1 MTAAV
6 PPAAPLA
13 TAVVGCGV
21 IGRTHA
27 TAILELDRLRLRV
40 LVDAAAERAEALA
53 DTVEERT
60 GARPAVYTSIADALA
75 GPEQPDLVVL
85 GTPSGMHVD
94 QAVEALEAGAHVLI
108 EKPLDVDV
116 RRGRRLAEAAR
127 DAAGRGQVCSVV
139 SQHRFDP
146 SSQAVHRAIEAGE
159 FGRLTSAVASV
170 SWWRSQAYYDSGDWR
185 GTWALDGGGALM
197 NQGVHTLDLLL
208 WFLGRPVTV
217 SAEFG
222 LLAHE
227 DVEVEDTVV
236 ATLTFESGALAV
248 LHATTAAHP
257 GLTARIQVL
266 GAKGSAVI
274 DSDRLEYFHAADG
287 GDPPAMGRQG
297 GGNQA
302 EHRRVPDEAAPEGV
316 DATQFPLGHLRQ
328 YRDLLAAID
337 ASRAPGVTV
346 DDALLALATVRA
358 VYVSAV
364 TGEKVT
370 IADVLEGRHDD
381 VPLGVPRRLVTV

>member
-1 MTAAV
+1 MTAPV
-6 PPAAPLA
+6 PLPAPLA

-21 IGRTHA
+21 IGRTHV
-27 TAILELDRLRLRV
+27 TAILEQDRLRLRA
-40 LVDAAAERAEALA
+40 LVDPAVERAETLA
-53 DTVEERT
+53 DTVEQRT
-60 GARPAVYTSIADALA
+60 GTRPAVHASLADALA
-75 GPEQPDLVVL
+75 GPERLDLVVL

-94 QAVEALEAGAHVLI
+94 QAVGALEGGAHVLV

-127 DAAGRGQVCSVV
+127 AAAERGQVCSVV

-146 SSQAVHRAIEAGE
+146 SSQVVHRAIEAGE

-185 GTWALDGGGALM
+185 GTWSLDGGGALM

-208 WFLGRPVTV
+208 WFLGTPVTV
-217 SAEFG
+217 SAEIG

-227 DVEVEDTVV
+227 DVEVEDTVA
-236 ATLTFESGALAV
+236 ATLRFESGAIAL
-248 LHATTAAHP
+248 LHATTAAYP

-266 GAKGSAVI
+266 GAQGSAII

-287 GDPPAMGRQG
+287 GESPDMGRQG

-302 EHRRVPDEAAPEGV
+302 DRHPAADAEAPEGV
-316 DATQFPLGHLRQ
+316 DATDFPLGHLRQ

-337 ASRAPGVTV
+337 GGREPGVTV

-358 VYVSAV
+358 VYVSAA
-364 TGEKVT
+364 TGEKVA

-381 VPLGVPRRLVTV
+381 VRIDVAGGLVTV

>member
-1 MTAAV
+1 MTAPV
-6 PPAAPLA
+6 PPLSPLA

-21 IGRTHA
+21 IGKTHVS
-27 TAILELDRLRLRV
+27 AILELDRLRLAA
-40 LVDAAAERAEALA
+40 LVDVQAERAGALA

-60 GARPAVYTSIADALA
+60 GVRPAVYASLADALA
-75 GPEQPDLVVL
+75 GEERLDLVVL
-85 GTPSGMHVD
+85 GTPSGLHVD
-94 QAVEALEAGAHVLI
+94 QAVEALEGGAHVLI

-116 RRGRRLAEAAR
+116 RRGRRLAAAAREAAE
-127 DAAGRGQVCSVV
+127 RGQVCSII

-257 GLTARIQVL
+257 GLTARVQVL
-266 GAKGSAVI
+266 GARGSAVI
-274 DSDRLEYFHAADG
+274 DSDRLEYFHAADD
-287 GDPPAMGRQG
+287 GDSPDMGRLG

-302 EHRRVPDEAAPEGV
+302 ERYRDPDEPALHGI
-316 DATQFPLGHLRQ
+316 DATRFTLGHIRQ
-328 YRDLLAAID
+328 YHDLLAAID
-337 ASRAPGVTV
+337 ERREPGVTV

-364 TGEKVT
+364 TGGKVAV
-370 IADVLEGRHDD
+370 ADVLEGRHDD
-381 VPLGVPRRLVTV
+381 VSTELARRPVAV

>member
-1 MTAAV
+1 MTAST
-6 PPAAPLA
+6 PLA
-13 TAVVGCGV
+13 TAVIGCGV
-21 IGRTHA
+21 IGKTHVA
-27 TAILELDRLRLRV
+27 AILELDRLRLCA
-40 LVDAAAERAEALA
+40 LVDVAVERAEALA

-60 GARPAVYTSIADALA
+60 GVRPAVYASIAEALA
-75 GPEQPDLVVL
+75 GSGKLDLVVV
-85 GTPSGMHVD
+85 GTPSGMHVGH
-94 QAVEALEAGAHVLI
+94 AIEALEGGAHVLI

-116 RRGRRLAEAAR
+116 RRGEMLAAAAR
-127 DAAGRGQVCSVV
+127 AAAERGQVCSII

-146 SSQAVHRAIEAGE
+146 SSRVVRRAIETGE

-227 DVEVEDTVV
+227 NVEVEDTVV

-266 GAKGSAVI
+266 GERGSAII

-287 GDPPAMGRQG
+287 GDSPAMGRRG

-302 EHRRVPDEAAPEGV
+302 DRYRDPDEPALEGI
-316 DATQFPLGHLRQ
+316 DATQFTLGHIRQ
-328 YRDLLAAID
+328 YHDLLAAID
-337 ASRAPGVTV
+337 EGSVPGVTV

-364 TGEKVT
+364 TGEKVA

-381 VPLGVPRRLVTV
+381 VALEVARRVIAV

>member
-1 MTAAV
+1 MTS
-6 PPAAPLA
+6 PTPLP

-21 IGRTHA
+21 IGRTHV
-27 TAILELDRLRLRV
+27 TAILEVDGLRV
-40 LVDAAAERAEALA
+40 CALVDAAAERAEALA

-60 GARPAVYTSIADALA
+60 GARPAVYASIADAFA
-75 GPEQPDLVVL
+75 GEEKLGLVVL

-94 QAVEALEAGAHVLI
+94 QAIEALEGGAHVLI

-116 RRGRRLAEAAR
+116 RRGRRLAGAAR
-127 DAAGRGQVCSVV
+127 AAAERGQVCTVV

-146 SSQAVHRAIEAGE
+146 SSQVVHRAIEAGE

-185 GTWALDGGGALM
+185 GTWAFDGGGALM

-227 DVEVEDTVV
+227 NVEVEDTVA

-248 LHATTAAHP
+248 LHATTAAYP
-257 GLTARIQVL
+257 GLTARIQVH
-266 GAKGSAVI
+266 GARGSAII

-287 GDPPAMGRQG
+287 RDAPDTGRHG

-302 EHRRVPDEAAPEGV
+302 DLHRVPDEPAPEGV
-316 DATQFPLGHLRQ
+316 DARVFPLGHIRQ

-337 ASRAPGVTV
+337 EGREPGVTV

-358 VYVSAV
+358 IYVSAV
-364 TGEKVT
+364 TGGKVAV
-370 IADVLEGRHDD
+370 ADVLDGRHDD
-381 VPLGVPRRLVTV
+381 VALDVAPRLVAV

>member
-1 MTAAV
+1 MTAPA
-6 PPAAPLA
+6 PLAAPIA
-13 TAVVGCGV
+13 TAVVG
-21 IGRTHA
+21 
-27 TAILELDRLRLRV
+27 
-40 LVDAAAERAEALA
+40 
-53 DTVEERT
+53 
-60 GARPAVYTSIADALA
+60 S
-75 GPEQPDLVVL
+75 
-85 GTPSGMHVD
+85 
-94 QAVEALEAGAHVLI
+94 
-108 EKPLDVDV
+108 
-116 RRGRRLAEAAR
+116 
-127 DAAGRGQVCSVV
+127 QV
-139 SQHRFDP
+139 
-146 SSQAVHRAIEAGE
+146 VHRAIEAGE
-159 FGRLTSAVASV
+159 LGRLTSAVASV
-170 SWWRSQAYYDSGDWR
+170 AWWRSQAYYDSGDWR

-227 DVEVEDTVV
+227 NVEVEDTVV
-236 ATLTFESGALAV
+236 ATLTFGSGALAV
-248 LHATTAAHP
+248 LHATTAAYP

-266 GAKGSAVI
+266 GSQGSAVI

-287 GDPPAMGRQG
+287 GDSPDMGRQG

-302 EHRRVPDEAAPEGV
+302 DRRRVTDEPAPEGV

-337 ASRAPGVTV
+337 EGREPGVTV

-364 TGEKVT
+364 TGEKVAV
-370 IADVLEGRHDD
+370 ADVLSGRHDD
-381 VPLGVPRRLVTV
+381 VALDTDTGIGLVAV